1 MTTVLTPSQMDRML
15 DEHFDYEKN
24 DDVEGVLATLAED
37 ATHDIVGNPGGPT
50 LGRDAARGFYEGLFG
65 DLSEGEVTSLRRLH
79 GERFLVDESLW
90 KGRAPGRP
98 FGLEGR
104 NRPLDFRLLHVVEF
118 TPEGLIQ
125 REQVWLDLAAILQQ
139 LPQD

>member
-50 LGRDAARGFYEGLFG
+50 LGRDAARGF
-65 DLSEGEVTSLRRLH
+65 
-79 GERFLVDESLW
+79 
-90 KGRAPGRP
+90 
-98 FGLEGR
+98 
-104 NRPLDFRLLHVVEF
+104 
-118 TPEGLIQ
+118 
-125 REQVWLDLAAILQQ
+125 
-139 LPQD
+139 